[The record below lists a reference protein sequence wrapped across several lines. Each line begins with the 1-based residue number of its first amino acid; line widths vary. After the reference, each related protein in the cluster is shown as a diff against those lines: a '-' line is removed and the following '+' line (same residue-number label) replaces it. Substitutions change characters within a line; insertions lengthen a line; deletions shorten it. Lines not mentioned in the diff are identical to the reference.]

1 MRFKLIFLISIL
13 ISSTTAFAINE
24 TSTINNVEIMT
35 YSADAK
41 TLFSLNCY
49 AANYIFLQY
58 IKKSNIQSFD
68 IQSKLDKQAKFY
80 AKLAISNMEY
90 EKIDRKSFEKFNEWN
105 LTYFNA
111 LIPFNN
117 KIDFK
122 GALWQQI
129 HECNIKFERLKN
141 EKNH

>member
-1 MRFKLIFLISIL
+1 MLLKLLLSISIFFNTSIAL
-13 ISSTTAFAINE
+13 AIND
-24 TSTINNVEIMT
+24 TSKNNSVEIMT

-41 TLFSLNCY
+41 TLFALNCY
-49 AANYIFLQY
+49 AANYIFLQHL
-58 IKKSNIQSFD
+58 KKSNIYSFD
-68 IQSKLDKQAKFY
+68 IQNKLDKQVKFY
-80 AKLAISNMEY
+80 ANFAISNMEN
-90 EKIDRKSFEKFNEWN
+90 EKIDRKSFENFNEWN

-111 LIPFNN
+111 LIPLNN

-129 HECNIKFERLKN
+129 HQCNKKFERLKN

>member
-1 MRFKLIFLISIL
+1 MLLKLLLLISFLFNASIAL
-13 ISSTTAFAINE
+13 AITD
-24 TSTINNVEIMT
+24 TSKKKSFEIMT
-35 YSADAK
+35 FNADAK
-41 TLFSLNCY
+41 TLFALNCY

-58 IKKSNIQSFD
+58 IKKSNIHSFG
-68 IQSKLDKQAKFY
+68 IQNKLDKQVEFYVKF
-80 AKLAISNMEY
+80 AIYNMKDAE
-90 EKIDRKSFEKFNEWN
+90 IDRKSFEDMNELN

-111 LIPFNN
+111 LIPLNN

-129 HECNIKFERLKN
+129 HQCNNKFERLKN

>member
-1 MRFKLIFLISIL
+1 MPLKVLLLISLFFNTSIAL
-13 ISSTTAFAINE
+13 AIND
-24 TSTINNVEIMT
+24 TSKNNSVEIMT

-111 LIPFNN
+111 LIPLNN